1 MQHKY
6 RNLGKEILHSLKI
19 LIEMEVARTPIRDSV
34 LISWGGHEKRPQT
47 NGRLKTTALSI
58 PSRF

>member
-1 MQHKY
+1 MQYKY

-34 LISWGGHEKRPQT
+34 FISWGCHEK
-47 NGRLKTTALSI
+47 
-58 PSRF
+58 